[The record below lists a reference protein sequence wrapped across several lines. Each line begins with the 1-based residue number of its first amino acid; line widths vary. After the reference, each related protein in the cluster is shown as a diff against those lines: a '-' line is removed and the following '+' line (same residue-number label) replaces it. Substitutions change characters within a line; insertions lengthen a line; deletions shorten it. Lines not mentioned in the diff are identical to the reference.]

1 MQIPSPSCSAGC
13 RGSHSSVLFGR
24 DLEVACVPPSEE
36 GARRR
41 RLLPGVGTTH
51 RVGAK
56 PPRVGAGAWAA
67 RRAPPV
73 SVLAPP
79 QLPGALDCSPS
90 CSVCRS
96 HPAEGSV
103 VCAVH
108 GGRGL
113 VAAVLQ
119 NQFVIVT

>member
-1 MQIPSPSCSAGC
+1 MG
-13 RGSHSSVLFGR
+13 G
-24 DLEVACVPPSEE
+24 PPC
-36 GARRR
+36 AP
-41 RLLPGVGTTH
+41 RLLSDTA
-51 RVGAK
+51 RLQDALCRA
-56 PPRVGAGAWAA
+56 PR
-67 RRAPPV
+67 PPV
-73 SVLAPP
+73 SVLAAP

-96 HPAEGSV
+96 RPAEGSV